1 MEECYLKAIEKY
13 VKQNFLKMAGLTCL
27 EAAESF
33 LKIKNFERSYQYFI
47 KGIYFS
53 KFIYSF

>member
-13 VKQNFLKMAGLTCL
+13 VKQNFLKLAGLTCL

-33 LKIKNFERSYQYFI
+33 LKFENFERSYHYLI
-47 KGIYFS
+47 KGNY
-53 KFIYSF
+53 